1 MLLEEARHAARPV
14 MPGRMSVSSR
24 AAATLP
30 IALLTL
36 ASVELPLRAQ
46 EGFDGLVVRIYD
58 MTGMDRQRRGE
69 AIDAARAIL
78 DEAGV
83 EAEWLDCR
91 RSPGGETTGC
101 DAWRRPTDLIV
112 RLVRGS
118 NETGSGSSP
127 ALGVAVIDAPAR
139 TGTLATVFVDRL
151 EPVARRSGA
160 DATLLLART
169 IAHEVGHLLLRTS
182 DHGTSGLMRAT
193 WTDTELA
200 QNRPQDWL
208 FAAHERSRLQA
219 FAAPPL
225 RSLNPAA
232 VPFAPTTVRR
242 VAPRG
247 VTGLAPN
254 QGPHESPAGRNVNL
268 S

>member
-1 MLLEEARHAARPV
+1 
-14 MPGRMSVSSR
+14 MSLSLR
-24 AAATLP
+24 AAATTS

-36 ASVELPLRAQ
+36 ISVEVPLRAQ

-58 MTGMDRQRRGE
+58 MTGIDRQRRAE

-78 DEAGV
+78 TEAGV

-91 RSPGGETTGC
+91 RAPGAETTGC

-112 RLVRGS
+112 RIVRGS
-118 NETGSGSSP
+118 LETASGSSP
-127 ALGVAVIDAPAR
+127 ALGVAVIDAPAGI
-139 TGTLATVFVDRL
+139 GTLATIFIDRL

-200 QNRPQDWL
+200 QNRPEDWV
-208 FAAHERSRLQA
+208 FAAHERGQLRTFASLSR
-219 FAAPPL
+219 
-225 RSLNPAA
+225 RSLHPDT
-232 VPFAPTTVRR
+232 VAPLATATLGRARTVQRLEPSPQASAVRR
-242 VAPRG
+242 RLG
-247 VTGLAPN
+247 
-254 QGPHESPAGRNVNL
+254 VNL

>member
-1 MLLEEARHAARPV
+1 
-14 MPGRMSVSSR
+14 MPRRMSVPLR
-24 AAATLP
+24 AAATLS

-36 ASVELPLRAQ
+36 SSVEMPLRAQ

-58 MTGMDRQRRGE
+58 MTGIDRQRRAE

-78 DEAGV
+78 VEAGV

-91 RSPGGETTGC
+91 RAPGAETTGC
-101 DAWRRPTDLIV
+101 AAWRRPTDLIV
-112 RLVRGS
+112 RIVHGS
-118 NETGSGSSP
+118 LETGSGGSP

-139 TGTLATVFVDRL
+139 IGTLATIFRDRL
-151 EPVARRSGA
+151 EPVARRSGT

-193 WTDTELA
+193 WTDAELA
-200 QNRPQDWL
+200 QNRREDWL
-208 FAAHERSRLQA
+208 FALHERGQLRA
-219 FAAPPL
+219 FATTPRRSMNLEAPAL
-225 RSLNPAA
+225 
-232 VPFAPTTVRR
+232 FAPADARTAAPVSVRT
-242 VAPRG
+242 VAPTPGQRPSRPRVG
-247 VTGLAPN
+247 
-254 QGPHESPAGRNVNL
+254 VNL